1 MASVRPSQVRAAPR
15 RKTEGELRMPPFR
28 RSLPMLLL
36 WAREAVMQRFRPA
49 IYAHGLTDQQW
60 RIVRALAEVES
71 LEIHELGK
79 SCCIH
84 PASLSRILPN
94 MSRLGL
100 VTRRSN
106 KADQRRVVVSI
117 TPKGRVLLDKTS
129 PISGR
134 VYAELARDIGPERL
148 ELAYQ
153 VLEEIVAAL
162 EAGKQNCKIV
172 GTDDLV
178 PEDPLES
185 TAPPPDVSRGPGR
198 VPER

>member
-1 MASVRPSQVRAAPR
+1 MAVVRPPQVRAAPR
-15 RKTEGELRMPPFR
+15 RKAEDEPGMPPFR

-71 LEIHELGK
+71 LEIHALGK
-79 SCCIH
+79 NCCIH

-100 VTRRSN
+100 ITRRSN

-117 TPKGRVLLDKTS
+117 TPKGRALLEKTS

-134 VYAELARDIGPERL
+134 IYAELARDIGPERL

-153 VLEEIVAAL
+153 VLEEIIVAL
-162 EAGKQNCKIV
+162 EARKQSCKIA
-172 GTDDLV
+172 GADDLV

-198 VPER
+198 APER

>member
-1 MASVRPSQVRAAPR
+1 
-15 RKTEGELRMPPFR
+15 MPPFR

-60 RIVRALAEVES
+60 RVIRALAEVDS
-71 LEIHELGK
+71 LEIHALGK

-94 MSRLGL
+94 LTRQGL

-106 KADQRRVVVSI
+106 TADQRRVIVSI
-117 TPKGRVLLDKTS
+117 TPKGRALLEKTS

-148 ELAYQ
+148 ELAYK
-153 VLEEIVAAL
+153 VLEEVVAAL
-162 EAGKQNCKIV
+162 EEKKPGCRIAAPGDAVI
-172 GTDDLV
+172 GDDD
-178 PEDPLES
+178 EI
-185 TAPPPDVSRGPGR
+185 
-198 VPER
+198 

>member
-1 MASVRPSQVRAAPR
+1 MATVRPPQKRAAPR
-15 RKTEGELRMPPFR
+15 RKAEGELRMPPFR

-71 LEIHELGK
+71 LEIHALGK
-79 SCCIH
+79 NCCIH

-100 VTRRSN
+100 ITRRSN

-117 TPKGRVLLDKTS
+117 TPKGRALLEKTS

-134 VYAELARDIGPERL
+134 IYAELARDIGPERL

-153 VLEEIVAAL
+153 VLEEIIVAL
-162 EAGKQNCKIV
+162 EARKQSCKIA
-172 GTDDLV
+172 GADDLV

-198 VPER
+198 APER

>member
-1 MASVRPSQVRAAPR
+1 MGSVKPPQGRAVPR
-15 RKTEGELRMPPFR
+15 KVGGEFHMPPFR

-36 WAREAVMQRFRPA
+36 WARESVMQRFRPA

-60 RIVRALAEVES
+60 RVVRALAEVDS
-71 LEIHELGK
+71 LEIHALGK
-79 SCCIH
+79 NCCIH

-94 MSRLGL
+94 LSRLGL

-106 KADQRRVVVSI
+106 TADQRRVVVSI
-117 TPKGRVLLDKTS
+117 TPKGRALLEKTS

-153 VLEEIVAAL
+153 VLEEVIAAL
-162 EAGKQNCKIV
+162 EAKKQTCKI
-172 GTDDLV
+172 GDPGDAQV

-185 TAPPPDVSRGPGR
+185 TAPPPAVLRAPDRA
-198 VPER
+198 PER

>member
-1 MASVRPSQVRAAPR
+1 
-15 RKTEGELRMPPFR
+15 MPPFR

-60 RIVRALAEVES
+60 RVVRALAEVDS
-71 LEIHELGK
+71 LEIHALGK

-94 MSRLGL
+94 LSRLGL

-106 KADQRRVVVSI
+106 TADQRRVVVSI
-117 TPKGRVLLDKTS
+117 TPKGLKLLERTS

-134 VYAELARDIGPERL
+134 VYADLARDIGPERL
-148 ELAYQ
+148 ELAYK
-153 VLEEIVAAL
+153 VLEEVIAAL
-162 EAGKQNCKIV
+162 EETKQKCKIDSPREAV
-172 GTDDLV
+172 TGDDDEV
-178 PEDPLES
+178 
-185 TAPPPDVSRGPGR
+185 
-198 VPER
+198 